1 MGVKN
6 IRWHMVSCVDDR
18 GRGRVGVVDLRRK
31 KVLSLVNPR
40 HISTLQSSS
49 GGILR
54 GWESMLCCMCC
65 VVLCLNKIKTGVEV
79 QLPTN
84 LLYYSTESA
93 C

>member
-1 MGVKN
+1 M
-6 IRWHMVSCVDDR
+6 
-18 GRGRVGVVDLRRK
+18 GVVDLKRK
-31 KVLSLVNPR
+31 KGRKVASLSVLSLVNPR